1 MKFNFSVGNNEAHRL
16 EFSLDKASGDLRI
29 LVDGAQVVRDSQKH
43 SPDGVRR
50 YEVAIGDRE
59 KHKVAF
65 MVTYD
70 GQPDKEETSP
80 ALPVLQVTAVH

>member
-1 MKFNFSVGNNEAHRL
+1 MKYKFSVGNKEAHDL

-29 LVDGAQVVRDSQKH
+29 LVDGNAVVRDSQKR
-43 SPDGVRR
+43 SPHGVRH

-65 MVTYD
+65 MVSYD

-80 ALPVLQVTAVH
+80 ALPVLQVTTVQ